1 MFSSMGE
8 YTTLQVC
15 KCAMNNER
23 FVNNKS
29 VTWVKVG
36 VQDYVIVEHLQIT
49 DNQGDAAL
57 RMGNSEASQTLYQ
70 IRFLLLKSL
79 SMVLKDI
86 IT

>member
-1 MFSSMGE
+1 
-8 YTTLQVC
+8 
-15 KCAMNNER
+15 MNNER

-57 RMGNSEASQTLYQ
+57 RMGNSKARQTLYQ

>member
-36 VQDYVIVEHLQIT
+36 VQDYMIIEHLQIT
-49 DNQGDAAL
+49 DNQSDASL
-57 RMGNSEASQTLYQ
+57 RMGNSEASRLMATL
-70 IRFLLLKSL
+70 FTSL
-79 SMVLKDI
+79 H
-86 IT
+86 